1 MRART
6 IGSALLITLIKTSW
20 RFFICIII
28 ENRCG
33 LILNIIILSYNYIN
47 FNNLRIYWPSHALC
61 SSICHECDYF
71 QFFIWNL
78 KYHLIRLHGLP
89 SSKLYSKKWL
99 CECRNRFPNGTRQSL
114 YRKSMHINTCL
125 FFIQIFGFFHVESLI
140 FFRASQAVLVSRVSP
155 KLNIIN
161 DLWAHMLKWTL
172 PLTNICF
179 DRFLTDFWHF
189 LTFCHWGTDGLAYL

>member
-33 LILNIIILSYNYIN
+33 LILNTSILSYNYIN

-61 SSICHECDYF
+61 FSICHECDYF

-114 YRKSMHINTCL
+114 YNTIHCVHIMSDTRVGQWWNVNNLRL
-125 FFIQIFGFFHVESLI
+125 FTLI
-140 FFRASQAVLVSRVSP
+140 
-155 KLNIIN
+155 
-161 DLWAHMLKWTL
+161 
-172 PLTNICF
+172 
-179 DRFLTDFWHF
+179 
-189 LTFCHWGTDGLAYL
+189 